1 MPEFAVPEFAVPEL
15 TYCRNLPSAGICRA
29 GTFLLPQLSV
39 PQKVSRNFL
48 LPQLT
53 VPEFTVPQFAVPQFT

>member
-1 MPEFAVPEFAVPEL
+1 MPEFAVLEL

-39 PQKVSRNFL
+39 PQNVSRNFL
-48 LPQLT
+48 LLQLT
-53 VPEFTVPQFAVPQFT
+53 VPEFTILQFAVLQFT